1 MSDTITTWRQH
12 TDDLTPAQVRHLEAV
27 ERLALGNLDN
37 PAMRDTA
44 TDTLDSLGTEAAWY
58 ASQNATAGDRDAD
71 CLDRLRLLIH
81 EVDPSRFDSQD
92 MLAVISLLQ
101 RALAAKGVI

>member
-1 MSDTITTWRQH
+1 MSDTITTWRQLA
-12 TDDLTPAQVRHLEAV
+12 DDLTPAQVRHLEAL
-27 ERLALGNLDN
+27 EQLARANLGT
-37 PAMRDTA
+37 AMRDTA
-44 TDTLDSLGTEAAWY
+44 TDTLDSLDTEAAWY
-58 ASQNATAGDRDAD
+58 ASHNATAGDRDAD

-81 EVDPSRFDSQD
+81 EVDPGQFDSQD